1 MLFAS
6 LILIPRRTLTN
17 EAVDFLVQV
26 KLTFLNSV
34 FTCNKIILNIAKLL
48 NYDLSLNRF
57 SFNQEGKRVIT
68 NL

>member
-17 EAVDFLVQV
+17 EAVDFLAQV